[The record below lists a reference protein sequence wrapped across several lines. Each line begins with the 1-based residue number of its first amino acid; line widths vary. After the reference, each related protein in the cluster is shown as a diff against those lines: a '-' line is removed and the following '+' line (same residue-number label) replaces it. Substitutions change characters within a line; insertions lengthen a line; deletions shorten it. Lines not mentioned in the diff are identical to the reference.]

1 MFGYIRTHRPELKLR
16 QDEYYRALYCG
27 LCRTMGKCTGQ
38 CSRMTLSYDFTF
50 LALIRMSLSGERPSF
65 KKCRC
70 MVHPIKKRSMAEPSH
85 ELEYCAYAS
94 AILGYGKLVDDIN
107 DEKGLKKLRAR
118 ILKPSLS
125 RFRKKALKAD
135 LSALDER
142 ITECL
147 FELGEIEK
155 ARPESIDVPADAFGR
170 LISAL
175 LSFGFDGKEKSIA
188 EVLGMH
194 IGRWI
199 YILDASDDFDEDK
212 KKGRYNP
219 LLCLY
224 HGSEFTEERR
234 EMIRVALLNE
244 LCEAEKALDLL
255 DVSDSPDISGII
267 ENIMY
272 LGLPATA
279 DDVLFPD
286 KCRGRKKT

>member
-1 MFGYIRTHRPELKLR
+1 
-16 QDEYYRALYCG
+16 
-27 LCRTMGKCTGQ
+27 
-38 CSRMTLSYDFTF
+38 MTLSYDFTF
-50 LALIRMSLSGERPSF
+50 LSLIRMSLSGERPSF
-65 KKCRC
+65 KKRRC

-147 FELGEIEK
+147 CELGEIEK
-155 ARPESIDVPADAFGR
+155 ARPESIDIPADAFGR
-170 LISAL
+170 LMSTL
-175 LSFGFDGKEKSIA
+175 LSFGFDGKEKVIA
-188 EVLGMH
+188 ETLGKH

-199 YILDASDDFDEDK
+199 YIIDASDDFEEDK

-224 HGSEFTEERR
+224 HDKEFTEQRR
-234 EMIRVALLNE
+234 EMIRVALINE
-244 LCEAEKALDLL
+244 LCEAEKAFDLL
-255 DVSDSPDISGII
+255 DVSDSPDISGLI

-279 DDVLFPD
+279 TDVLFPD
-286 KCRGRKKT
+286 KCRERKKA